1 MAESAIMVKNISKSF
16 GKVNAVRDLSFEV
29 EANTCFGFLGPNG
42 AGKTTM
48 MKMLYGKCTYNPAPI
63 AGNRRTNLKKQF
75 GQLRADNWCGASG
88 GVDSTH
94 SAGSGQTSSPQ
105 GSINVLGY
113 DPASNE
119 LAIKYLSGVVPQD
132 NNLDDELDV
141 ISNLMVYSRFYAL
154 PRKTAMSRI
163 DYLLGFME
171 LSEKRAARIKELSGG
186 MQRRLI
192 IARALMNNPK
202 LLILDEPT
210 TGLDPQVRH
219 LIWDKLRQLKRHGT
233 TILLTTHYMEE
244 AFALCDT
251 ILIMDKGTGVMR
263 GPPAELLAKNVEK
276 HVLEITGSCKLET
289 IADAAT
295 LQKVRI
301 DRTQETTRVYCDD
314 DQLLRQL
321 AGGGPKDARYFLRQ
335 SNLEDVFLKATGR
348 ALNERQ

>member
-1 MAESAIMVKNISKSF
+1 MSPVAITVKNISKSF

-29 EANTCFGFLGPNG
+29 EADTCYGFLGPNG

-48 MKMLYGKCTYNPAPI
+48 MKMLYGKCTKGKNS
-63 AGNRRTNLKKQF
+63 
-75 GQLRADNWCGASG
+75 D
-88 GVDSTH
+88 
-94 SAGSGQTSSPQ
+94 

-119 LAIKYLSGVVPQD
+119 LAIKYLSGVVPQE
-132 NNLDDELDV
+132 NNLDEELDV

-154 PRKTAMSRI
+154 PRKAATSRI

-171 LSEKRAARIKELSGG
+171 LSDKRAARIRELSGG
-186 MQRRLI
+186 MQRRLV

-251 ILIMDKGTGVMR
+251 ILIMDKGAGILR
-263 GPPAELLAKNVEK
+263 GSPAELLTQNVEK
-276 HVLEITGSCKLET
+276 HVLEITGSHSLET
-289 IADAAT
+289 IADSAM
-295 LQKVRI
+295 LQKIRI

-314 DQLLRQL
+314 DQLLRQI
-321 AGGGPKDARYFLRQ
+321 AGRLQNAHYFLRQ
-335 SNLEDVFLKATGR
+335 TNLEDVFLKATGR
-348 ALNERQ
+348 ALNEKQ

>member
-1 MAESAIMVKNISKSF
+1 MVKDVSKSF

-88 GVDSTH
+88 DVDS
-94 SAGSGQTSSPQ
+94 ASSPQ

-113 DPASNE
+113 NPASNE

-251 ILIMDKGTGVMR
+251 ILIMDKGAGVMR

-276 HVLEITGSCKLET
+276 HVLEITGSHKLET
-289 IADAAT
+289 IAGGEM
-295 LQKVRI
+295 LQKLRI
-301 DRTQETTRVYCDD
+301 DRTQETMRVYCDD
-314 DQLLRQL
+314 AQILKQL
-321 AGGGPKDARYFLRQ
+321 AGQLQGEHYYLRQ
-335 SNLEDVFLKATGR
+335 ANLEDVFLKATGR

>member
-1 MAESAIMVKNISKSF
+1 MLKLSPMAESAITVKGVSKSF
-16 GKVNAVRDLSFEV
+16 GKVKAVRELSFEV

-48 MKMLYGKCTYNPAPI
+48 MKLLYGKCTRGEN
-63 AGNRRTNLKKQF
+63 G
-75 GQLRADNWCGASG
+75 D
-88 GVDSTH
+88 
-94 SAGSGQTSSPQ
+94 GSV
-105 GSINVLGY
+105 NVFGY
-113 DPASNE
+113 DPASDE

-171 LSEKRAARIKELSGG
+171 LSDKRTARIRELSGG

-251 ILIMDKGTGVMR
+251 ILIMDKGAGIML
-263 GPPAELLAKNVEK
+263 GSPAELLEKNIER
-276 HVLEITGSCKLET
+276 HVLEITGSGKLET
-289 IADAAT
+289 IAEGEM
-295 LQKVRI
+295 LQKLRI
-301 DRTQETTRVYCDD
+301 DRTQETMRVYSDD
-314 DQLLRQL
+314 DQILRQL
-321 AGGGPKDARYFLRQ
+321 AGRLQGEHYYLRQ
-335 SNLEDVFLKATGR
+335 ANLEDVFLKATGR